1 MVLNRK
7 NVFTFDVDFVK
18 DYDEDSDKGYILE
31 VKIEYTKSL
40 LNLHIDISFLTERM
54 KIKKCNNLV
63 CNISDKENCVVHI
76 RSLKQAL
83 NHGLVLKKYIEL
95 SSLVEKHG

>member
-7 NVFTFDVDFVK
+7 NVFIFDVDFVK

-31 VKIEYTKSL
+31 VKIEYPKNL
-40 LNLHIDISFLTERM
+40 LNLHSDIPFLTERM

-63 CNISDKENCVVHI
+63 CNISDKENYVVHI

-83 NHGLVLKKYIEL
+83 NHGLVLKKYIEV
-95 SSLVEKHG
+95 SSLVEKQG

>member
-1 MVLNRK
+1 M
-7 NVFTFDVDFVK
+7 FTFDVDFVK

-54 KIKKCNNLV
+54 KIKKM
-63 CNISDKENCVVHI
+63 
-76 RSLKQAL
+76 Q
-83 NHGLVLKKYIEL
+83 
-95 SSLVEKHG
+95 